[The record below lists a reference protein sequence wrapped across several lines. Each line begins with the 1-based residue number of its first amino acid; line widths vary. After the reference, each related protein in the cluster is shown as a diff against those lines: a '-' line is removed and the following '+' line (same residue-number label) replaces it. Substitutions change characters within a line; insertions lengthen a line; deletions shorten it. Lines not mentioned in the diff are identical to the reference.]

1 MANKLEKMTVFYNGK
16 TVGFLRYLDDRALF
30 AYDESWLRDG
40 FSISPRSLPLENRV
54 FVADSRKF
62 KGLFGVF
69 ADSLP
74 DGWGT
79 LAAIKY
85 LRNKGISYLELNPLE
100 RLSLVGA
107 NGLGGLAYFPCEGH
121 RNEEWKGTMDDFFKE
136 SIDMI
141 EGEET
146 EFLDEIFAHESST
159 GGARPKAHIR
169 IDGDEWIVKFR
180 ERNDPCWMGRMEY
193 EYNLAA
199 KECGIAIP
207 EVRLLPSNTS
217 DGYFASKRF
226 DRNGQKRV
234 HMLSLSGLLEVP
246 HDLPLLDYVSFLQ
259 ATGFIS
265 QSQKEVEKA
274 FRLAC
279 FNVLSKNYDDHS
291 KNFAFLY
298 SEEEKRYVL
307 SPAYDLTRT
316 INRKEHGM
324 SCNGEGL
331 PSEKDLL
338 EVAKK
343 VGIPIAKAEKTL
355 FSTKNTVEKR
365 LGEWI
370 KK

>member
-1 MANKLEKMTVFYNGK
+1 
-16 TVGFLRYLDDRALF
+16 
-30 AYDESWLRDG
+30 
-40 FSISPRSLPLENRV
+40 
-54 FVADSRKF
+54 
-62 KGLFGVF
+62 
-69 ADSLP
+69 
-74 DGWGT
+74 
-79 LAAIKY
+79 
-85 LRNKGISYLELNPLE
+85 
-100 RLSLVGA
+100 
-107 NGLGGLAYFPCEGH
+107 
-121 RNEEWKGTMDDFFKE
+121 
-136 SIDMI
+136 
-141 EGEET
+141 
-146 EFLDEIFAHESST
+146 
-159 GGARPKAHIR
+159 
-169 IDGDEWIVKFR
+169 GDEWIVKFR

-298 SEEEKRYVL
+298 LEEEKRYVL

-316 INRKEHGM
+316 INQKAHEM

-355 FSTKNTVEKR
+355 FSTKNIVEKR

>member
-1 MANKLEKMTVFYNGK
+1 MANNLEKMTVLFHEK
-16 TVGFLRYLDDRALF
+16 TVGFLRYLDGRVLF

-54 FVADSRKF
+54 FTADPTKF
-62 KGLFGVF
+62 GGLFGVF

-79 LAAIKY
+79 LTAIKY

-100 RLSLVGA
+100 RLSLVGKD
-107 NGLGGLAYFPCEGH
+107 GLGGLTYIPSKGH
-121 RNEEWKGTMDDFFKE
+121 SLDEWKGTMDDFYKE
-136 SIDMI
+136 SIETID
-141 EGEET
+141 GEET
-146 EFLDEIFAHESST
+146 RFLDEIFSHESST
-159 GGARPKAHIR
+159 GGARPKAHIQL
-169 IDGDEWIVKFR
+169 DDVEWIVKFR
-180 ERNDPCWMGRMEY
+180 ERNDPIWMGRMEY

-199 KECGIAIP
+199 EECGITIP
-207 EVRLLPSNTS
+207 EVRLLASKNS

-226 DRNGQKRV
+226 DRNGEKRV

-246 HDLPLLDYVSFLQ
+246 HDFPLLDYVSFLQ
-259 ATGFIS
+259 ATGYIT

-279 FNVLSKNYDDHS
+279 FNVFSKNYDDHS

-298 SEEEKRYVL
+298 EEETKRYVL

-316 INRKEHGM
+316 IYQKEHEM
-324 SCNGEGL
+324 SCNGKGL
-331 PSEKDLL
+331 PNENDLL
-338 EVAKK
+338 VLAKK
-343 VGIPIAKAEKTL
+343 VGIPTKKAESIISLVKD
-355 FSTKNTVEKR
+355 TVENR
-365 LGEWI
+365 LGEWL